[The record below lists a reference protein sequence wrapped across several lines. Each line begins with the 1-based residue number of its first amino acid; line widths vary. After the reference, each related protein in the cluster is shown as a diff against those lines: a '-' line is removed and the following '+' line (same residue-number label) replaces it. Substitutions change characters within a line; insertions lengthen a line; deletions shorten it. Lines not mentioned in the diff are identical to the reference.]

1 MDQHIRSHHKTGT
14 ALAMALYGEDYKN
27 SETTP
32 VMSHLK
38 DKDINR
44 KSLSDIRF
52 EGGYAMLKKSLIVFP
67 IFLLVLSAAFPQ
79 GKGGGGKGQGQGQG
93 MGQGQGQGQG
103 QGGQQAMNAQMEQKR
118 IKTTTQQ
125 REQIRSCDKLADDIR
140 KQTRKMAKDS
150 GKNLNT
156 GQLNQQQVHVRNQI
170 RKMEQEHA
178 QLMNGL
184 DANQRQAW
192 QEQIRSMSQL
202 HQQLNLQ
209 QQQLDDELKGNPD
222 AKRVA
227 ERAQQM
233 ERTMNEWRKQYGV
246 LSSQAEF

>member
-1 MDQHIRSHHKTGT
+1 
-14 ALAMALYGEDYKN
+14 
-27 SETTP
+27 
-32 VMSHLK
+32 
-38 DKDINR
+38 
-44 KSLSDIRF
+44 
-52 EGGYAMLKKSLIVFP
+52 MLKKSLIVFP
-67 IFLLVLSAAFPQ
+67 IFLLLLSTAFPQ
-79 GKGGGGKGQGQGQG
+79 GKGGGGGGKGQGQGQGMGQGQGQGVGQGQGQG

-103 QGGQQAMNAQMEQKR
+103 QGGQQATNAQMEHKR
-118 IKTTTQQ
+118 IKATTQQ
-125 REQIRSCDKLADDIR
+125 RDQIRSCDKLADDIR

-150 GKNLNT
+150 AKSLNP

-170 RKMEQEHA
+170 RKMEQEHE

-192 QEQIRSMSQL
+192 QEQIRSMNQL
-202 HQQLNLQ
+202 HQQLNLHQ
-209 QQQLDDELKGNPD
+209 QQMDDELKGNPD

-246 LSSQAEF
+246 LSSQAEI